1 MSETGT
7 GHVHSLH
14 RTRILLVL
22 LHSVQL
28 ILAVVV
34 LGLDSYGIQY
44 IPYNAL
50 IYSLA
55 VVCGGESLEVRNA
68 NEPPRLS
75 VQFWCALTC

>member
-7 GHVHSLH
+7 EHVDSSH
-14 RTRILLVL
+14 RTRIHLLL

-28 ILAVVV
+28 IVAVVV

-55 VVCGGESLEVRNA
+55 VVCGGESLKGRNA
-68 NEPPRLS
+68 NEPLRLY
-75 VQFWCALTC
+75 VHFWCALTC